1 MGVLRWDDVKAKILG
16 EGAWGLIGRLRMKK
30 RAVEKN
36 KMFTALAARLGSGRG
51 VGRCAKEARR
61 ERNRAI
67 ARGIR
72 IGAKKMPNVLILMDT
87 LVNQTLVKS

>member
-1 MGVLRWDDVKAKILG
+1 VGVLRRDDVRAKILG
-16 EGAWGLIGRLRMKK
+16 EGACGLIGRLRMRK

-36 KMFTALAARLGSGRG
+36 RMFTALAASAGSGQG

-67 ARGIR
+67 ARGIK
-72 IGAKKMPNVLILMDT
+72 IGAKKIPNVLILKWDC
-87 LVNQTLVKS
+87 